1 MPKKSTNIKTYR
13 MAVRRSEGNTGENA
27 TVPILMLAQTILLYE
42 KKKGGAL
49 KLPILK
55 SYLKDVDFKYETV
68 LRQTFVS
75 YIFLLMITAK
85 RLIQ

>member
-42 KKKGGAL
+42 KKRGG
-49 KLPILK
+49 
-55 SYLKDVDFKYETV
+55 
-68 LRQTFVS
+68 R
-75 YIFLLMITAK
+75 
-85 RLIQ
+85 